1 MTRAQQRAATRL
13 ALLDAAAAVLIEE
26 GYASLTTRTVAER
39 AGVAQSTHMHYFP
52 TREAF
57 LVETVTHLA
66 LRLADDALEHI
77 DLADLQ
83 QPGRRDAVLDQAW
96 RQFTSPEALAAAQL
110 WTAAATEPEIAAT
123 LRDLEL
129 RLGSILLAT
138 AGTLFP
144 EQAEDERFPALI
156 DATVSMIRGLI
167 IAIPVAGRE
176 AVDLRWTAIK
186 PILLAAA
193 ADLLDPE

>member
-13 ALLDAAAAVLIEE
+13 SLLDAAAGVLVEE
-26 GYASLTTRTVAER
+26 GYAALTTRNVAER

-66 LRLADDALEHI
+66 LRLTDEALEHI
-77 DLADLQ
+77 DLAGLQ
-83 QPGRRDAVLDQAW
+83 QPNRRDAVLDQAW

-110 WTAAATEPEIAAT
+110 WNAAATEPEIAAT

-144 EQAEDERFPALI
+144 EQAEDQRFPALI

-167 IAIPVAGRE
+167 IAIPVNGRE
-176 AVDLRWTAIK
+176 AVDARWTAIK

-193 ADLLDPE
+193 ADLLDDP